1 MLYKQR
7 AIEHPQEE
15 YLIMLRRPMVLRVAL
30 LAFSCLSAMVL
41 ATTTTTIPNSA
52 ADFTGREILSV
63 SRIAH
68 GGADY
73 ANMQNVTVQAG
84 GFVNAAAFGGIG
96 ANPLGAMAEVKLKI
110 TDYQDKLMRRR
121 LDVAPS
127 ATLPGRTY
135 LVFTGGQGGGMIF
148 GNEFRVSE
156 TAASRH
162 WGMMGFDTLNRA
174 IEGQLVT
181 ARQKDEG
188 NDYVVEVKFNPQD
201 TVRYWINQ
209 QTFLIDKISTRYN
222 SQVLIEEERSNY
234 KRADCMMLPFHIVTR
249 LQGQRFADLAIES
262 YDLKSTV
269 PAATFTIATVT
280 P

>member
-1 MLYKQR
+1 MFRKLT
-7 AIEHPQEE
+7 A
-15 YLIMLRRPMVLRVAL
+15 RRVLL
-30 LAFSCLSAMVL
+30 LAFCACAALAL
-41 ATTTTTIPNSA
+41 ATTTTTVPNSA

-68 GGADY
+68 GGVDY
-73 ANMQNVTVQAG
+73 SRMQNVTVQAS

-96 ANPLGAMAEVKLKI
+96 ANPLGAMAEVRLNI
-110 TDYQDKLMRRR
+110 TDYQDKQMRRR

-135 LVFTGGQGGGMIF
+135 LVYTGSTGGGMIF

-201 TVRYWINQ
+201 TVRYWINM

-222 SQVLIEEERSNY
+222 SQVLIEENRSDY
-234 KRADCMMLPFHIVTR
+234 RRADCMMLPFHIVTR
-249 LQGQRFADLAIES
+249 LQGQRLADLTINN
-262 YDLKSTV
+262 YDLKSAV
-269 PAATFTIATVT
+269 PAATFTMSVT

>member
-1 MLYKQR
+1 
-7 AIEHPQEE
+7 
-15 YLIMLRRPMVLRVAL
+15 MLRKPTPGKVLLFAACCFAVVGLAL
-30 LAFSCLSAMVL
+30 AASSV
-41 ATTTTTIPNSA
+41 PNAA

-73 ANMQNVTVQAG
+73 ANMQNVTVQAS

-96 ANPLGAMAEVKLKI
+96 ANPLGAMAEIKLKI
-110 TDYQDKLMRRR
+110 TDYQDKQMRRR

-135 LVFTGGQGGGMIF
+135 LVYTGTQGGGMIF

-201 TVRYWINQ
+201 TVRYWINM

-222 SQVLIEEERSNY
+222 SQVIIEEERSDY
-234 KRADCMMLPFHIVTR
+234 RRADCMMLPFHIMTR
-249 LQGQRFADLAIES
+249 LQGQRFADLTIES
-262 YDLKSTV
+262 YDLKSRV
-269 PAATFTIATVT
+269 PAATFTITAGQ
-280 P
+280 

>member
-1 MLYKQR
+1 MFRGSTAPKTLML
-7 AIEHPQEE
+7 
-15 YLIMLRRPMVLRVAL
+15 MFCCVA
-30 LAFSCLSAMVL
+30 AVTL
-41 ATTTTTIPNSA
+41 ATTSTTIPSVA

-68 GGADY
+68 GGPDY
-73 ANMQNVTVQAG
+73 ANTQNVTVQAS

-110 TDYQDKLMRRR
+110 TDYQDKMMRRR

-135 LVFTGGQGGGMIF
+135 LVFTGSQGGGMIF

-174 IEGQLVT
+174 IEGSLVT
-181 ARQKDEG
+181 ARQKDDG
-188 NDYVVEVKFNPQD
+188 NAYVVEVKFNPDD
-201 TVRYWINQ
+201 TVRYWINK
-209 QTFLIDKISTRYN
+209 QTFLIDKITTRYK
-222 SQVLIEEERSNY
+222 SQVLIEEQRSNY
-234 KRADCMMLPFHIVTR
+234 RRADCMMLPFHVVTR

-262 YDLKSTV
+262 YDLKARV
-269 PAATFTIATVT
+269 PEATFTLITVT

>member
-1 MLYKQR
+1 
-7 AIEHPQEE
+7 
-15 YLIMLRRPMVLRVAL
+15 MLRMLSERKGLFLRLGCLAVVVFAVA
-30 LAFSCLSAMVL
+30 AVPP
-41 ATTTTTIPNSA
+41 PNAA

-73 ANMQNVTVQAG
+73 ASLQYVTVRAG
-84 GFVNAAAFGGIG
+84 GFVNAVAFGGMG
-96 ANPLGAMAEVKLKI
+96 ANPLGGMAEVKLNI
-110 TDYQDKLMRRR
+110 TDYQDKQMRRR
-121 LDVAPS
+121 LEVAPM

-135 LVFTGGQGGGMIF
+135 LVFTGSTGGGMMF
-148 GNEFRVSE
+148 GNEFRVRE

-181 ARQKDEG
+181 ARQADEG
-188 NDYVVEVKFNPQD
+188 GDYVVEVKFNADD
-201 TVRYWINQ
+201 TVRYWINK
-209 QTFLIDKISTRYN
+209 QTFLIDKITTRYR
-222 SQVLIEEERSNY
+222 SQVLIEEERSAY
-234 KRADCMMLPFHIVTR
+234 RRADCMMLPFHIVTR
-249 LQGQRFADLAIES
+249 LQGQPLAELDIVS

-269 PAATFTIATVT
+269 PAATFTLTAT